1 MAESEDR
8 SDNSG
13 AAIQRL
19 FVMRHGERLDTMDPR
34 WKRTASRVY
43 DTPIT
48 KKGEIAAFRI
58 AKDRYMGKVST
69 LLSSRVIYVPHE
81 LDL

>member
-1 MAESEDR
+1 MAESEDL

-19 FVMRHGERLDTMDPR
+19 FVMRHGERLDKKDPS

-48 KKGEIAAFRI
+48 KKGEVVAFRI
-58 AKDRYMGKVST
+58 AKDRFLGRVST
-69 LLSSRVIYVPHE
+69 LLSSRAIYVPS
-81 LDL
+81 